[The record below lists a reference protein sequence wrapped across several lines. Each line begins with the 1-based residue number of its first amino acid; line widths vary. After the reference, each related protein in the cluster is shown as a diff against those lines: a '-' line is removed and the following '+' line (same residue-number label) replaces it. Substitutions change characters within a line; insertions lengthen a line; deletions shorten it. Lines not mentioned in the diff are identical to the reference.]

1 MEGGIVKGI
10 RVAPTCR
17 AIPVLLLLVAV
28 GVLSAPASGLAA
40 AGAAPLAWDAARPIT
55 WSDFRG
61 RAPANATSMTQA
73 AAIHMTLGWHAVLNV
88 TWEERTR
95 RWQGVIDRAAVT
107 VTNTMEPL
115 ESWVALGKERS
126 EVLQHEQ
133 RHFDLNE
140 VYRRRLFN
148 ALAGLRAEGTTRA
161 AAEQA
166 LRDALQETSSRL
178 LAQASEAQARYDEE
192 TSHGTNALKQAEWS
206 ASIASWLTSLP
217 LPPQEGKPQTRPGFG
232 G

>member
-1 MEGGIVKGI
+1 
-10 RVAPTCR
+10 
-17 AIPVLLLLVAV
+17 
-28 GVLSAPASGLAA
+28 
-40 AGAAPLAWDAARPIT
+40 
-55 WSDFRG
+55 
-61 RAPANATSMTQA
+61 MTQA

-95 RWQGVIDRAAVT
+95 RWQGVIDRRPLT
-107 VTNTMEPL
+107 VTNTMDPL

-166 LRDALQETSSRL
+166 LRDALQQTSSRL
-178 LAQASEAQARYDEE
+178 SLRRPRPRPATTKRRATERTHSSRPSGARR
-192 TSHGTNALKQAEWS
+192 SPRG
-206 ASIASWLTSLP
+206 
-217 LPPQEGKPQTRPGFG
+217 LPPFRSRPRRGSRRPGQD
-232 G
+232 